1 MAASPDSRRPL
12 TAADKGAASPA
23 NPVTQQQD
31 APKDS
36 QGRHRRYADA
46 VDVAAARTSAQ
57 EVPPEVVYQ
66 SQPEL
71 SDTQFFW
78 RTVLV
83 MSLVIFT
90 GLVLTLIWYAS
101 DVFLVLFAGT
111 LLAVLLRAPTN
122 WLAANTRLSERTAL
136 GLSIGALVTLLVL
149 TMYMFAV
156 PLAEQLGQLME
167 NVPQGFARLRKLM
180 RQYEWAKPFQPL
192 VAELARMRLD
202 LQFLGRAGF
211 LLTST
216 VSAIGGGVVV
226 LFIGIYLA
234 AQPRLYQRGFMH
246 LLPRKGRPRAYEVL
260 DEIGDVLRRWLV
272 GRLITM
278 AIVGTAASIGLWALG
293 VPLAFTLGIL
303 SGLLEFVAYI
313 GPIMAAIPALLIA
326 FNVDP
331 LLAMYVALLYGGIQ
345 TAENYLLTPL
355 VEQRAVSLPPALVI
369 FTTLLLGVLAGPLG
383 VILAS
388 PLTATGIVA
397 VKLLYVEDV
406 VEQPNKS

>member
-1 MAASPDSRRPL
+1 MD
-12 TAADKGAASPA
+12 TAAVDTAAIDKA
-23 NPVTQQQD
+23 
-31 APKDS
+31 
-36 QGRHRRYADA
+36 A
-46 VDVAAARTSAQ
+46 VDAARAAARELSQ
-57 EVPPEVVYQ
+57 ELDYQ

-90 GLVLTLIWYAS
+90 GMVLTLIWYAS
-101 DVFLVLFAGT
+101 DVFLVLFAGI

-122 WLAANTRLSERTAL
+122 WLAENTRLSERAAL
-136 GLSIGALVTLLVL
+136 GISIGALVALLAL
-149 TMYMFAV
+149 TVYMFAV

-167 NVPQGFARLRKLM
+167 NVPQGFARLRKLV

-192 VAELARMRLD
+192 VAELARFRLD
-202 LQFLGRAGF
+202 AHFLGRAGF

-216 VSAIGGGVVV
+216 VSAVGGGVVV

-246 LLPRKGRPRAYEVL
+246 LLPRTGRPRAYEVL
-260 DEIGDVLRRWLV
+260 DEIGSVLRRWLV
-272 GRLITM
+272 GRLFTM
-278 AIVGTAASIGLWALG
+278 AAVGAAASIGLWVLG

-303 SGLLEFVAYI
+303 SGLLEFVSYV

-331 LLAMYVALLYGGIQ
+331 LLAFYVALLYAGIQ
-345 TAENYLLTPL
+345 AAENYLLTPL
-355 VEQRAVSLPPALVI
+355 VEQRAVALPPALVI
-369 FTTLLLGVLAGPLG
+369 FATLLLGVLAGPLG

-397 VKLLYVEDV
+397 VKRLYVQDV
-406 VEQPNKS
+406 VEQPKKS

>member
-1 MAASPDSRRPL
+1 MPISPDSRSALAATDRATYSQAGLRPPDS
-12 TAADKGAASPA
+12 APA
-23 NPVTQQQD
+23 THPE
-31 APKDS
+31 
-36 QGRHRRYADA
+36 RRDIAEA
-46 VDVAAARTSAQ
+46 ESAQ
-57 EVPPEVVYQ
+57 
-66 SQPEL
+66 EL

-90 GLVLTLIWYAS
+90 GLVLALIWYAS
-101 DVFLVLFAGT
+101 DVFLVLFAGI

-122 WLAANTRLSERTAL
+122 WLAQNMRLSERLAL
-136 GLSIGALVTLLVL
+136 LLSIGALLLVL
-149 TMYMFAV
+149 VAMVYLFAV
-156 PLAEQLGQLME
+156 PLTEQFGQLME
-167 NVPQGFARLRKLM
+167 TVPRGFARLRELV
-180 RQYEWAKPFQPL
+180 RQYEWAKPLQPL
-192 VAELARMRLD
+192 VAELTRLRLD
-202 LQFLGRAGF
+202 LHFLGRAGGVI
-211 LLTST
+211 TST

-246 LLPRKGRPRAYEVL
+246 LLPRTGRPRAYEVL
-260 DEIGDVLRRWLV
+260 DEIGNVLRRWLV
-272 GRLITM
+272 GRMITM
-278 AIVGTAASIGLWALG
+278 SVVGVAASIGLWALG

-303 SGLLEFVAYI
+303 SGLLEFIAYV

-326 FNVDP
+326 FNLDP
-331 LLAMYVALLYGGIQ
+331 LLAVYVLLLYGAIQ

-355 VEQRAVSLPPALVI
+355 VEQRAVALPPALVI
-369 FTTLLLGVLAGPLG
+369 FATLLLGVVAGPLG

-406 VEQPNKS
+406 VEQPAKKT